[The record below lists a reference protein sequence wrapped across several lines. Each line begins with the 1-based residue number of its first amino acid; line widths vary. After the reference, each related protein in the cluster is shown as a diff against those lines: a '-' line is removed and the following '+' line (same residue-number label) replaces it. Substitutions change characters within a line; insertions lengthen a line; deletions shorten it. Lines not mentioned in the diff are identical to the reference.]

1 MESSIIAV
9 EKDKLTIFHRDEKL
23 LEELKE
29 ILEKRYGIELK
40 PVFSSLCG

>member
-1 MESSIIAV
+1 MESSVIAV
-9 EKDKLTIFHRDEKL
+9 QKNELVIYHRDEKL

-29 ILEKRYGIELK
+29 ILEKRYGIELE

>member
-9 EKDKLTIFHRDEKL
+9 QKNKLVIYHRDEKL
-23 LEELKE
+23 LEKLKE
-29 ILEKRYGIELK
+29 ILKRYGVEFE

>member
-9 EKDKLTIFHRDEKL
+9 QKDKLVVYHRDERIL
-23 LEELKE
+23 RELKE
-29 ILEKRYGIELK
+29 ILEKRYGIELE